1 MGAFRKEL
9 VAHMQLLLGADAHEC
24 FDIRLLERTEHV
36 VDFLHGSLL
45 GRGEPR
51 NRRPLL
57 AERYSMTTFC
67 RSTKPASFMALAE
80 FDGTER
86 RIAQKSPSGCCA
98 RSASGAMNSRR
109 LMASPAPRTKSGM
122 ET

>member
-24 FDIRLLERTEHV
+24 FDIRLLKSAEHV
-36 VDFLHGSLL
+36 VGFLHGSLL

-51 NRRPLL
+51 SRRKLL

-80 FDGTER
+80 FDGTQR
-86 RIAQKSPSGCCA
+86 RIAQKSPRRAAA
-98 RSASGAMNSRR
+98 RLIRETSYEGA
-109 LMASPAPRTKSGM
+109 
-122 ET
+122 